1 MSCARAHRSASL
13 LFLPALL
20 SLIAIASCRTAS
32 DTSSSE
38 PTKSDTVVATT
49 PPFQTKEPEVY
60 SATRTIITSG
70 PNGEKYVFSTLIGRD
85 GPTRRD
91 ESASEQTRIVYL
103 DSPQGRL
110 ILWPEKRVYAVIDG
124 YYGGP
129 PQEDEPEENSP
140 DSLLHADPMATTFQ
154 HLGVETIAGRSADKF
169 RVVVNSPVREY
180 VKPSENLIWID
191 SELKMPIKSEMRSPD
206 GVVILTELSD
216 ITLQPDKQLFQIPA
230 EYQKIDYNVLQ
241 KQLKARGLNP

>member
-1 MSCARAHRSASL
+1 MSCVRAHRSASL

-20 SLIAIASCRTAS
+20 CLTIASCRTAS
-32 DTSSSE
+32 DTTSSE
-38 PTKSDTVVATT
+38 PTKTDTVVSTA
-49 PPFQTKEPEVY
+49 PPFQTKEPERY
-60 SATRTIITSG
+60 SATRTITTSG
-70 PNGEKYVFSTLIGRD
+70 PNGEKYFFSTLIGRD

-91 ESASEQTRIVYL
+91 ESASEQTRVVYL
-103 DSPQGRL
+103 DSPEGRL
-110 ILWPEKRVYAVIDG
+110 ILWPEQKVYAVLSG
-124 YYGGP
+124 NYGGP
-129 PQEDEPEENSP
+129 PPPEPEDNSP

-154 HLGVETIAGRSADKF
+154 RLGVETIAGRSADKF

-180 VKPSENLIWID
+180 VKPSETLIWID

-206 GVVILTELSD
+206 GVVIVTELSD

-230 EYQKIDYNVLQ
+230 EYEKIGFNVLQ